1 MNRVV
6 EEEYLRLGRVQKFGI
21 DVTSSYLEKNTQ
33 TLKKDVEVLSE
44 CILLN
49 LGSIQQQQGK
59 EGQEEE
65 GKNNCDEGGGG
76 VKRFLKRLF

>member
-1 MNRVV
+1 MCIRD
-6 EEEYLRLGRVQKFGI
+6 RGRVQKFGI